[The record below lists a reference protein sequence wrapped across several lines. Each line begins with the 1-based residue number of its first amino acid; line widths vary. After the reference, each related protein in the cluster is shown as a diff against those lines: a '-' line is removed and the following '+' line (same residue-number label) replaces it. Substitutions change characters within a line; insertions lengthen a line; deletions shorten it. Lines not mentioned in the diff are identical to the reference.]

1 LYKKNKILAII
12 PARSGSK
19 GVKNKNAKIFNS
31 KPLIE
36 WSIKEAKKTSLI
48 DNIVISTDSHA
59 IIKIANKLKV
69 NYVKRPKKL
78 SSDNSKVQDAVIHVL
93 NKLKKNQNIFYDYM
107 LLLEPTSPLRSV
119 KTINKCVKFIVE
131 NNINSIIPISEINV
145 NFGYKKKNNFVA
157 LNKPARQRQ
166 LREKVFFESST
177 IYAVKMNFFNKYKQ
191 FVNKNSIPFIIS
203 KDEAFDI
210 NDNID
215 FKISELFHKN
225 QNRE

>member
-36 WSIKEAKKTSLI
+36 WSIREAKKTSLI

-119 KTINKCVKFIVE
+119 KTIIKCVKFIVE

-210 NDNID
+210 NDKID